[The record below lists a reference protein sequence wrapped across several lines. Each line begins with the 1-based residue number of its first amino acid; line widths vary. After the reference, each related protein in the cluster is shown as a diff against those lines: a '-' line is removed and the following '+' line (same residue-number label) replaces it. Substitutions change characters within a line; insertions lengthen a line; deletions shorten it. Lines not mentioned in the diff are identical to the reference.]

1 MIQFKLITS
10 IGRCVAERYKVYLS
24 TSSSGLKVKYI
35 YEGKP
40 NYF

>member
-10 IGRCVAERYKVYLS
+10 IGRYVAERYKVYLN
-24 TSSSGLKVKYI
+24 TSSFRLKVKYI

>member
-1 MIQFKLITS
+1 MIQFELTNID
-10 IGRCVAERYKVYLS
+10 RCVVEQFKVYFS